1 MPYGFGL
8 CSESG
13 GSGGS
18 GGDPGGGGGGLGG
31 GISQDRDIT
40 VIVPFPSNTNVPM
53 NVQVEFSL
61 DRDFEN
67 IFFVL
72 NTKTATPQQLDLI
85 RVFDDEG
92 FLFWKEIGNGG
103 LMPPFR
109 GQPLIIDARALI
121 GSNFKEAFYRWRF
134 VQDVEDDTNVKG
146 GIFVGAL
153 Q

>member
-1 MPYGFGL
+1 MKPYGFGL
-8 CSESG
+8 CSEPG
-13 GSGGS
+13 GGG
-18 GGDPGGGGGGLGG
+18 PGGGGGAA
-31 GISQDRDIT
+31 ISQDRDIR
-40 VIVPFPSNTNVPM
+40 VIVPFPRNTNVPM
-53 NVQVEFSL
+53 NVQVEFAL

-72 NTKTATPQQLDLI
+72 DTKTATPEQLELI
-85 RVFDDEG
+85 RVFDGEG
-92 FLFWKEIGNGG
+92 FLFWHEIGNGG

-121 GSNFKEAFYRWRF
+121 GSNFKEAFYRWKF
-134 VQDVEDDTNVKG
+134 VQTGEDDTNVKG